1 MIKLTLKDERQSDCV
16 KDTAVEIRE
25 NSIVFYNKNHS
36 KRFWLRTTEHQE
48 NTIGS
53 YWVDNVNQTAVVQI
67 WNNGSLE
74 SVFEIFFKPED
85 FEKLFGERVVEWDRY
100 WFNVKFAAW
109 N

>member
-16 KDTAVEIRE
+16 KDTTVEFQK

-36 KRFWLRTTEHQE
+36 KRFWLRTEYPE
-48 NTIGS
+48 DISGS
-53 YWVDNVNQTAVVQI
+53 YWIDNVNQTAVCQI
-67 WNNGSLE
+67 WINGSLE
-74 SVFEIFFKPED
+74 NVFEVFFKPED